1 MREVE
6 IRAVCIIFA
15 GLKPGRNSQVSWDDL
30 LHGGKSGQFVLTNNR
45 KIEAFTIHSNLAEGG
60 QKTFQVFLN
69 QGFVI
74 DNLKIL
80 IERETWMNP
89 IDWI

>member
-1 MREVE
+1 MRWFIARRKVWS
-6 IRAVCIIFA
+6 IGA
-15 GLKPGRNSQVSWDDL
+15 Q
-30 LHGGKSGQFVLTNNR
+30 TNNR

-74 DNLKIL
+74 DHLKIL